1 MPWTGST
8 SISGMLR
15 AAIAKLAST
24 AAPSM
29 ISALV
34 RPSLA
39 RCCCTTLVLPSD
51 TAALS
56 STMMPPSLALAESA
70 CLSASAR
77 TFLGRPIS
85 WLRTTGPNERPPPRN
100 RFTRAEPWR
109 ADPVPFWRYIF
120 LPVRAISA
128 RPLTA
133 WVPARRLASCQV
145 TQRCRM
151 SARASSPKMASG
163 RSTEPAAVP
172 SSIVTFNSMS
182 RPLVRGSC
190 RRGLR
195 AFGGRLCGARRASQ
209 PELARCRHILGQ
221 RLLDR
226 VAQPDPAALGA
237 RYRALDQH
245 EAALDVGHHHLEI
258 ERGHAVHAH
267 VTRHLLFLEGLARIL
282 ATAGRAMGA

>member
-1 MPWTGST
+1 M
-8 SISGMLR
+8 SGILR
-15 AAIAKLAST
+15 AACAKLAST

-29 ISALV
+29 MSALV
-34 RPSLA
+34 NPRLA
-39 RCCCTTLVLPSD
+39 RCCCKALVLPSF
-51 TAALS
+51 TAAS
-56 STMMPPSLALAESA
+56 WRTMMPPSLALAESA

-77 TFLGRPIS
+77 TFLGRS
-85 WLRTTGPNERPPPRN
+85 MAWLRTTGPKERPPPRN

-109 ADPVPFWRYIF
+109 ADPVPFCRYIF

-133 WVPARRLASCQV
+133 WVPRRPLASCQV
-145 TQRCRM
+145 TPACRM
-151 SARASSPKMASG
+151 SARASSPKIASG

-182 RPLVRGSC
+182 RPLVRGRSR
-190 RRGLR
+190 RRGR
-195 AFGGRLCGARRASQ
+195 VRQ
-209 PELARCRHILGQ
+209 PELARHRCILRR

-226 VAQPDPAALGA
+226 IAQGDPSALGA
-237 RYRALDQH
+237 RHRALDQD

-258 ERGHAVHAH
+258 ERGHAVDAH

-282 ATAGRAMGA
+282 AAAGRTVGTVRDRHAV